1 MVATKIQ
8 EVTSKGLDW
17 AYNSSSNDSKGIP
30 GFSAKKETD
39 SYWSYASNSFYVM
52 YDKAQFNLA
61 NAMTSIYR
69 DSSAPAPTASAT
81 VAADENT
88 SKKLSPSPNAN
99 PEVYKRRSSH
109 SLKYPELAMFLENPF
124 SSVRGLHHRPSS
136 VSAVRSLLLHVNHS
150 TNVADKESPQLLQEK
165 QISDTPSI
173 PENKQIELEQTE
185 SADSGCLS
193 SRFSRSNV
201 SSSEQASQLAEGTIR
216 ALRDFELT
224 EAVELHYALRFWST
238 RWERPIL
245 SWLEAGPLVWFSA
258 GSYNHQSVGQ
268 KVSQLQAV
276 LARRCAAIGDLQQH
290 LLRAGWQEGVA
301 QWGVLGQGAQFAP
314 TGGDGTMDDN
324 SSHSQDIFSRKVQQ
338 GIVEVDATAI
348 TSTTA
353 VTRGRNQ
360 YIREIHCG
368 RAGVPV
374 RNIRGGKIVKDNPA
388 LAAWS
393 IDAMR
398 LVRDQLYGAGSSELE
413 LPYTENWL
421 DEREHFR
428 ERSRLFSNGSV
439 VVLDTD
445 PSESS
450 DTPHDGP
457 KLNSRLPLWASRV
470 SGGEG
475 ESEGESSPEGPI
487 EVSDLSLMAL
497 EVSELLVAMEEVM
510 QIQRI
515 RRLDKLKPPSLLRRR
530 WYVVAVGFPCATYVW
545 FKVLKGKG
553 LQLGKLALDN
563 IINFYQEHVSVPLKA
578 VYNELFAKDTHETIS
593 DRKARTE
600 AIESCKKMIK
610 SWLDETFP
618 EMQENERKARA
629 DKMDMSLIEQKKE
642 ESIKKIYEINSVVRM
657 SLIEVQFIKK
667 ELMNALVAMDE
678 VMSSNEIN
686 MNLAAVTP
694 AVLAVYGA
702 KYVFRV
708 LFYALLK
715 LGRSREEV
723 YASFRQVILDIE
735 RLLLMRDNPPSA
747 PPPLRWAESQQPRHL
762 VVSGSRLAEGGPCV
776 LSPED
781 LGMLMLLIHE
791 CRLLL
796 WRERTRF
803 SSHIIRN
810 ISEDLAELAGERGAV
825 SVQQQLGIIS
835 RMCRTYPFLKVVS
848 TGVDF
853 SQMIVTPSS

>member
-1 MVATKIQ
+1 MIRSQALLLTQKN
-8 EVTSKGLDW
+8 G
-17 AYNSSSNDSKGIP
+17 A
-30 GFSAKKETD
+30 D
-39 SYWSYASNSFYVM
+39 SYWKNASNSLYDM

-61 NAMTSIYR
+61 NALTSLYR
-69 DSSAPAPTASAT
+69 DSSVPPPTASSTVTAEGNSAKDMPTSSKNAT
-81 VAADENT
+81 
-88 SKKLSPSPNAN
+88 PNM
-99 PEVYKRRSSH
+99 YKRRSSYA
-109 SLKYPELAMFLENPF
+109 LKYPDLAMFLENPF
-124 SSVRGLHHRPSS
+124 TTVRGLHNRPSS
-136 VSAVRSLLLHVNHS
+136 VSAVRSLLLHVDHS
-150 TNVADKESPQLLQEK
+150 AKMSDKESLPIMPQK
-165 QISDTPSI
+165 QISETPSI
-173 PENKQIELEQTE
+173 PEDKPYELEQTE
-185 SADSGCLS
+185 SADSGFVS
-193 SRFSRSNV
+193 SRFLSGNV
-201 SSSEQASQLAEGTIR
+201 SSSERASQLAEGTIR

-238 RWERPIL
+238 RWERPLL
-245 SWLEAGPLVWFSA
+245 SWLEAGPPVWFSD

-290 LLRAGWQEGVA
+290 LLRAGWQRGVA

-314 TGGDGTMDDN
+314 TGGDGAMDDN
-324 SSHSQDIFSRKVQQ
+324 SSHSQDRLSTPVSQ
-338 GIVEVDATAI
+338 GIVDMEATAI
-348 TSTTA
+348 IGTA
-353 VTRGRNQ
+353 PVSGLLS
-360 YIREIHCG
+360 G

-374 RNIRGGKIVKDNPA
+374 KNTRGGLIVKDDPA

-398 LVRDQLYGAGSSELE
+398 LVRDQLYGAGSGQLE
-413 LPYTENWL
+413 LPYAENWS
-421 DEREHFR
+421 DEKEYLRQ
-428 ERSRLFSNGSV
+428 RSRRFRGGSV
-439 VVLDTD
+439 RVLDANQNE
-445 PSESS
+445 PSHSKQSGEKSNN
-450 DTPHDGP
+450 T
-457 KLNSRLPLWASRV
+457 LPQWASRV
-470 SGGEG
+470 SSGEDG
-475 ESEGESSPEGPI
+475 LEAVSSSESPI
-487 EVSDLSLMAL
+487 EVSDLPLMAL
-497 EVSELLVAMEEVM
+497 EVSDLLVAMEEVM
-510 QIQRI
+510 QIQRN
-515 RRLDKLKPPSLLRRR
+515 RRLEKLRPPSLLRRR

-553 LQLGKLALDN
+553 LQLGKLALEK
-563 IINFYQEHVSVPLKA
+563 IVNFYQEHVSVPLKA
-578 VYNELFAKDTHETIS
+578 VFNELFAKDSHETIS

-618 EMQENERKARA
+618 EMKEEERLTRA
-629 DKMDMSLIEQKKE
+629 EAMDMSLIEKKKE

-686 MNLAAVTP
+686 MNLAAITP

-715 LGRSREEV
+715 LGTSREEV

-747 PPPLRWAESQQPRHL
+747 PAPLRWAESQQSRYL
-762 VVSGSRLAEGGPCV
+762 LASGSRTLESGPCV

-796 WRERTRF
+796 WRERHRF
-803 SSHIIRN
+803 SSHVVRN
-810 ISEDLAELAGERGAV
+810 VSEDLAELAGERGPV
-825 SVQQQLGIIS
+825 SVQQQLHIIS
-835 RMCRTYPFLKVVS
+835 RMCRTYPFLKVIS

-853 SQMIVTPSS
+853 SQMIVTPSG